1 MYKILKITILFT
13 FLFPYMLASQSAGSD
28 FDVAFLDSLPTEV
41 REDLLSETES
51 KKNLEEPIYRK
62 PSTYIDKPSTKKKN
76 FYRSRNS
83 FNDEYMEDEDSAILK
98 RFGESIFSKMQTTLM
113 PINEPNFDDSYVL
126 DYGDVLEIQIVG
138 NNGNS
143 YIAPVKRDGSVNI
156 DDIGKIYVSGL
167 SLGSAMALIKS
178 NLKKST
184 IGIDVFVTLVSI
196 RDIQIIVA
204 GNAFNPGPYTLNGN
218 SNIFHALVVSGGPSE
233 IGSYRSID
241 LIRDN
246 QKIESVDLYQT
257 FIMGKSALNTR
268 LRSGDVIF
276 IRPVSNLVTI
286 SGAVRRPAVYEI
298 KNNEDL
304 RAGISFANE
313 VTNKA
318 DLSNINLLRLK
329 NGDIETLEF
338 SSLSDLNNLPPYDS
352 DLLVIKKHDYRTVNI
367 HGAVVF
373 PGPYVLN
380 EGDGILELVKR
391 AGGYTKNAYPFGG
404 VLENES
410 TKKVNEMIV
419 EKSYKDFINTL
430 SNSLIGSTMEGDISS
445 LANLM
450 LELKNAPVSG
460 RVSAE
465 FDLKTLTEEPE
476 KNIQLQ
482 DDDEIFI
489 PEKLNNV
496 YVFGEVSSFGT
507 AQFESNKGIIDYID
521 MKGGFSNFANRDQIY
536 ILHPNGNSVKAKLKK
551 SVFMRQPIDYEIYPG
566 SIIIVPRKTDSP
578 LLTSKINAAYA
589 EILGNITVSLTSL
602 SLLSNQN

>member
-1 MYKILKITILFT
+1 MNKIFRPFLLLI
-13 FLFPYMLASQSAGSD
+13 FLFPNTLTSQSAGSD
-28 FDVAFLDSLPTEV
+28 LDIAFLDSLPEEV
-41 REDLLSETES
+41 REDLLSENES
-51 KKNLEEPIYRK
+51 KKNLEEPLYRK
-62 PSTYIDKPSTKKKN
+62 PSTYIEKPSTKKKT
-76 FYRSRNS
+76 FYRNRDNS
-83 FNDEYMEDEDSAILK
+83 NNEYMEDKTILK

-138 NNGNS
+138 NDGNS
-143 YIAPVKRDGSVNI
+143 YVVPVKRDGSVNI
-156 DDIGKIYVSGL
+156 DNIGKIYVSGL
-167 SLGSAMALIKS
+167 SLGSAIALIES
-178 NLKKST
+178 SIKKST
-184 IGIDVFVTLVSI
+184 IGIDVFVTLVNI

-204 GNAFNPGPYTLNGN
+204 GNVFNPGPYTLNGN

-246 QKIESVDLYQT
+246 KKIESVDLYQT
-257 FIMGKSALNTR
+257 FIMGQGALNTR

-286 SGAVRRPAVYEI
+286 SGAVRRPAIYEI

-329 NGDIETLEF
+329 NGDIETIKF
-338 SSLSDLNNLPPYDS
+338 SALSDLNNLPPFDS
-352 DLLVIKKHDYRTVNI
+352 DLLVIKKYDYRTVNI
-367 HGAVVF
+367 QGAVAF

-380 EGDGILELVKR
+380 EGDGVLELVLR

-404 VLENES
+404 VLENKS
-410 TKKVNEMIV
+410 TKKVNEMVV

-430 SNSLIGSTMEGDISS
+430 SNSLIGSSMEGDITS
-445 LANLM
+445 LTNLM

-465 FDLKTLTEEPE
+465 FDITTLTENPE

-482 DDDEIFI
+482 DDDKIFI
-489 PEKLNNV
+489 PEKLNTV

-507 AQFESNKGIIDYID
+507 AQFESNKEIIDYID
-521 MKGGFSNFANRDQIY
+521 MKGGFSDFANRDQIY

-566 SIIIVPRKTDSP
+566 SIIIVPRKTDNP
-578 LLTSKINAAYA
+578 LVTSKINAAYA
-589 EILGNITVSLTSL
+589 QILGNLTVSLTSL
-602 SLLSNQN
+602 SLLSNQNN